1 MLHLPDPMSD
11 HITKSRFE
19 YDMRRLMKDELK
31 EEFGYKSPED
41 ISGEIMQIN
50 ETRQA
55 NDIVSGLNTDW
66 KEKGFID
73 VYDGFTYIDGELH
86 MVTVDSSMQILIR
99 KEKIEALSKKEEEMG
114 VPMCRVLNKKWLS
127 PKRYHPCG
135 ISINDIASD
144 KQMVN
149 RVLLNLRLTD
159 AKFSTFGQM
168 NLVNSRVVKNH
179 VELSEPSIEPKW
191 VVANVAQ

>member
-55 NDIVSGLNTDW
+55 NDIVSGLNTNW
-66 KEKGFID
+66 TEK
-73 VYDGFTYIDGELH
+73 
-86 MVTVDSSMQILIR
+86 
-99 KEKIEALSKKEEEMG
+99 
-114 VPMCRVLNKKWLS
+114 
-127 PKRYHPCG
+127 
-135 ISINDIASD
+135 
-144 KQMVN
+144 
-149 RVLLNLRLTD
+149 
-159 AKFSTFGQM
+159 
-168 NLVNSRVVKNH
+168 
-179 VELSEPSIEPKW
+179 
-191 VVANVAQ
+191 

>member
-41 ISGEIMQIN
+41 ISGEITQIN

-55 NDIVSGLNTDW
+55 NDIVSGLNTNW
-66 KEKGFID
+66 TEKGFID

-99 KEKIEALSKKEEEMG
+99 KEKIEPLSKKEEEMG

-127 PKRYHPCG
+127 PKRYHPC
-135 ISINDIASD
+135 
-144 KQMVN
+144 
-149 RVLLNLRLTD
+149 
-159 AKFSTFGQM
+159 
-168 NLVNSRVVKNH
+168 
-179 VELSEPSIEPKW
+179 
-191 VVANVAQ
+191 

>member
-19 YDMRRLMKDELK
+19 YDMRRIMKSELK
-31 EEFGYKSPED
+31 EEFGYKSKDD
-41 ISGEIMQIN
+41 ISGEISQIN

-55 NDIVSGLNTDW
+55 NDIVSGLNTSWTNNDY
-66 KEKGFID
+66 ID
-73 VYDGFTYIDGELH
+73 VFDGYTYLDGELH
-86 MVTVDSSMQILIR
+86 LVTVDSSMQILIR
-99 KEKIEALSKKEEEMG
+99 KEKIDPISKKEEETG
-114 VPMCRVLNKKWLS
+114 IPMTRVLNKKWLS

-144 KQMVN
+144 KQLVN